1 MKKINTHTFS
11 ATIEIIGINPFVLVP
26 EEVLAE
32 IFKQAGKDKG
42 AIAVKGTVNKKPFT
56 QSLVKFRG
64 AWRFYINT
72 AILKDSP
79 KRIGEVITVCIAY
92 NPLPAVIV
100 APAAFTEALAK
111 DEKAKAVFDTLPVYL
126 QKEINRYLLNL
137 KTAQSLNKNITRAL
151 NFLKGK
157 ERFLGRELPL

>member
-11 ATIEIIGINPFVLVP
+11 ATIDIIGINPFVLVP
-26 EEVLAE
+26 EEVLAK
-32 IFKQAGKDKG
+32 IFKQAGKDRG
-42 AIAVKGTVNKKPFT
+42 AIAIKGTVNKKPFT

-79 KRIGEVITVCIAY
+79 KRIGEVIAVSIAY
-92 NPLPAVIV
+92 NPLPAAIV

-111 DEKAKAVFDTLPVYL
+111 DKKAKAVFDTLPVYL

-137 KTAQSLNKNITRAL
+137 KTAQSLEKNIARAL

-157 ERFLGRELPL
+157 ERFVGRELPL